1 MTATKL
7 CLRNTGAIRNSICQK
22 KIKQKEINK
31 TNKIPPNKNKE
42 PSPPKKIT
50 KPKQKNSQTI
60 IKQKQKPPP
69 PKNQADKTVGL
80 LL

>member
-42 PSPPKKIT
+42 PST
-50 KPKQKNSQTI
+50 QKNYKAKAKKPH
-60 IKQKQKPPP
+60 KQ
-69 PKNQADKTVGL
+69 
-80 LL
+80 